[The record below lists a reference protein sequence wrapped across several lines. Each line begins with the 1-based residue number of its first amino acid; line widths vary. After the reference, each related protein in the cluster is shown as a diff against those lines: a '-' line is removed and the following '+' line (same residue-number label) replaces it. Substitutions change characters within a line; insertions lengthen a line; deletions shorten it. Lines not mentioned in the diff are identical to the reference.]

1 MKSKFISLLAILL
14 GLIIIIFPV
23 MGVIGVSSLIG
34 LSVLLI
40 SIYLL
45 VVGVAIIDYNT
56 SGAVIDLLLGLI
68 LLFLSICLIFN
79 PALLGFLTEIS
90 LYLAGIMLIIV
101 GLASLINNR
110 TSRYGFY
117 IGIAGIILGVLYII
131 IGTYVAN
138 PIVLG
143 SLIGIWLIISGVL
156 KLLVILIGISA
167 DFDPVHKGHERLI
180 REARKIA
187 DEKDKKVVVYLNK
200 GYSANHAPFFVDFEA
215 RKEMALAVGADEV
228 RSFEGLHHRL
238 VLSYSVPIRLKQM
251 IDDGVTDYI
260 TSASISLDEIKSK
273 AQKFIDEGN
282 FVGMPKSYT
291 NRNEIRWYALN
302 EFLGSKL
309 EFHVV
314 KELNKSQYSGRL
326 IRQSIID
333 NGMVI
338 PSEVYK
344 LIPKTTSEILQRE
357 ISLGKVPGDRNWDE
371 IYKRMNTYSR
381 GNLEKIAY
389 LNGKTINEI
398 IKRRVYRDPESIWA
412 VFRRSDY
419 GPVMTRLAISAIEEE
434 VTKKEVIDL
443 MLGYEARRT
452 RRCRG

>member
-1 MKSKFISLLAILL
+1 M
-14 GLIIIIFPV
+14 
-23 MGVIGVSSLIG
+23 
-34 LSVLLI
+34 
-40 SIYLL
+40 
-45 VVGVAIIDYNT
+45 
-56 SGAVIDLLLGLI
+56 
-68 LLFLSICLIFN
+68 
-79 PALLGFLTEIS
+79 
-90 LYLAGIMLIIV
+90 
-101 GLASLINNR
+101 
-110 TSRYGFY
+110 
-117 IGIAGIILGVLYII
+117 
-131 IGTYVAN
+131 
-138 PIVLG
+138 
-143 SLIGIWLIISGVL
+143 
-156 KLLVILIGISA
+156 IGISA

-180 REARKIA
+180 KEARKIA

-215 RKEMALAVGADEV
+215 RKEMALALGVDEV

-251 IDDGVTDYI
+251 IDDGVSDYI
-260 TSASISLDEIKSK
+260 TSASIPLDEIKSK

-314 KELNKSQYSGRL
+314 KELNKDQYSGRL

-333 NGMVI
+333 NGMTI
-338 PSEVYK
+338 PSNVYK
-344 LIPKTTSEILQRE
+344 LIPKTTAEILQRE
-357 ISLGKVPGDRNWDE
+357 ISLGNVPGKRNWDE

-389 LNGKTINEI
+389 LNGKIINEI

-443 MLGYEARRT
+443 IKSYEAEGVIPENQKVQRVIDRAWYVASMGKKGVSAREANEKFRSENIVVDSPPRILKAGLNLT
-452 RRCRG
+452 KFETKITKEGINTDLYVDRNGKISVQFKSEGKKIKTNLRLPALEVTYLRYIMDSHFIPLTGTIKNAKKGFKVEVTIG

>member
-1 MKSKFISLLAILL
+1 M
-14 GLIIIIFPV
+14 
-23 MGVIGVSSLIG
+23 
-34 LSVLLI
+34 VL
-40 SIYLL
+40 
-45 VVGVAIIDYNT
+45 
-56 SGAVIDLLLGLI
+56 
-68 LLFLSICLIFN
+68 
-79 PALLGFLTEIS
+79 
-90 LYLAGIMLIIV
+90 
-101 GLASLINNR
+101 
-110 TSRYGFY
+110 
-117 IGIAGIILGVLYII
+117 
-131 IGTYVAN
+131 
-138 PIVLG
+138 
-143 SLIGIWLIISGVL
+143 
-156 KLLVILIGISA
+156 ILIGISA
-167 DFDPVHKGHERLI
+167 DFDPVHKGHEKLI
-180 REARKIA
+180 KEARKIA
-187 DEKDKKVVVYLNK
+187 DKQDKKVVVYLNK
-200 GYSANHAPFFVDFEA
+200 GYSANHAPFFVNFEA
-215 RKEMALAVGADEV
+215 RKEMALASGADEV

-309 EFHVV
+309 KFHIV
-314 KELNKSQYSGRL
+314 KELNKTEYSGRL

-338 PSEVYK
+338 PPEVYK
-344 LIPKTTSEILQRE
+344 VIPKTTAEILQRE
-357 ISLGKVPGDRNWDE
+357 ISLGNVPGERNWDG

-381 GNLEKIAY
+381 SNLEKIAY
-389 LNGKTINEI
+389 LNGKTVNEI

-434 VTKKEVIDL
+434 VTKKEVMEL
-443 MLGYEARRT
+443 MQSYEAQGVIPENQKVQRVIDRAWYVASMT
-452 RRCRG
+452 ENGISAREANEKFRSENIAVDNPPRILKAGLNLTKFETKITKEGINTDLYVDKNGRISVQFKSEGKKIKTNLRLPALEVTYLRYIMDSHFIPVSGIIRNAKKGFKVEVTIG